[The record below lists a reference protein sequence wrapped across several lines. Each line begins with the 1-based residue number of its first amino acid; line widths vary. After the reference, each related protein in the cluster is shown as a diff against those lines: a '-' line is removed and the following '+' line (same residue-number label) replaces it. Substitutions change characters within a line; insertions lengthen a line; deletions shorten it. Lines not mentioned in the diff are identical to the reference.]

1 MKGDHH
7 MLNQPTIE
15 KLQTLRLYG
24 MANAFRTQLETPATQ
39 QLSFEER
46 FALLVDE
53 QWLWKQNRALAR
65 RLQAAKLKE
74 RACIEDVDYH
84 HPRGLDRKLFRTLA
98 SSEWVRQKLNLVLTG
113 PTGIGKTWI
122 GCALAQKACR
132 DGFTILHKKTSE
144 LFRDLALAHADGSI
158 GRMFL
163 RLAQIDVLLLD
174 DFAMSPLKDS
184 ERRDFLEV
192 CDDRYQR
199 RSVIL
204 TSQMPLAHW
213 HEQIG
218 DPTIADSILD
228 RLLHNAYRVELNGE
242 SMRKKFGR
250 KPEQE
255 SEQ

>member
-1 MKGDHH
+1 

-15 KLQTLRLYG
+15 KLHTLRLHG
-24 MANAFRTQLETPATQ
+24 MANAFRTQLETPVTH
-39 QLSFEER
+39 QLSFDER

-53 QWLWKQNRALAR
+53 QWLWRQNRALVR
-65 RLQAAKLKE
+65 RLQTAKLKE
-74 RACIEDVDYH
+74 RATIEDVDYQ

-122 GCALAQKACR
+122 GCALAQKVCR
-132 DGFTILHKKTSE
+132 DGFAVLHKKTSE
-144 LFRDLALAHADGSI
+144 LFRELAVAHADGSI

-199 RSVIL
+199 RSMIL
-204 TSQMPLAHW
+204 TSQMPVAHW

-228 RLLHNAYRVELNGE
+228 RLLHNAYRIELKGE

-250 KPEQE
+250 KPGQE
-255 SEQ
+255 DSQ